1 MCQHQQCQHHQHH
14 AAACCPNFVRGVS
27 STSSYVN
34 ATPVL
39 LHSLASWRN
48 APVVSEHLAAVYD
61 IWEAEGALDTN
72 LDICIDAATVVS
84 NAAAAATGAAPSA
97 TRKQHLAVVDM

>member
-1 MCQHQQCQHHQHH
+1 M
-14 AAACCPNFVRGVS
+14 
-27 STSSYVN
+27 
-34 ATPVL
+34 
-39 LHSLASWRN
+39 
-48 APVVSEHLAAVYD
+48 SEHLAAVYD